1 MIKNQTNQCIIL
13 FTKKTNEVE
22 TINTKIIKPTDE
34 NLKQAGK
41 IIASGGLVAF
51 PTETVY
57 GLGADAFNPESVK
70 KIFEAKGRP
79 SDNPL
84 IVHISNKEMIDKL
97 VIDKTDSAKLLID
110 TFMPGPITLV
120 MKKSEKIDDIVSAGR
135 PTVAVRFP
143 ENEVALSLIEN
154 AKTPIAAP
162 SANLSGKPSPTEA
175 RHVIED
181 MDGRIDCIIDG
192 EAGLAGVES
201 TVVDVTEEI
210 PVILRPGIITL
221 EDIKEIIP
229 ETVVDEHVLKAV
241 SVSET
246 PKSPGMKYKHYAPD
260 ADVTV
265 VEGAPENVYKKIQE
279 LLAQNPEKKCGV
291 LTISGRNYNADYILS
306 AGNNNIEY
314 AHNLFTRLR
323 EFDEADVE
331 IVFAELCIEDK
342 FSMTVKN
349 RLYKSAGNKVIY
361 V

>member
-1 MIKNQTNQCIIL
+1 MIPIY
-13 FTKKTNEVE
+13 
-22 TINTKIIKPTDE
+22 TKILKPTDS
-34 NLKQAGK
+34 NLKEAGN
-41 IIASGGLVAF
+41 ILANGGLVAF

-57 GLGADAFNPESVK
+57 GLGADAYNPEAVK
-70 KIFEAKGRP
+70 KIFKAKGRP

-84 IVHISNKEMIDKL
+84 IVHVSDKAMIDSL
-97 VIDKTDSAKLLID
+97 VIEKTNAAKLLIE

-120 MKKSEKIDDIVSAGR
+120 MKKSKKVGDVVSAGL

-143 ENEVALSLIEN
+143 ENDVALSLIKY

-162 SANLSGKPSPTEA
+162 SANLSGKPSPTES

-181 MDGRIDCIIDG
+181 MDRKVDCIISG
-192 EAGLAGVES
+192 GACNAGVES
-201 TVVDVTEEI
+201 TVVDVTEET

-221 EDIKEIIP
+221 EDIKKVIP
-229 ETVVDEHVLKAV
+229 ETLVDEHVLAAV
-241 SVSET
+241 SVSDT

-265 VEGAPENVYKKIQE
+265 VEGSPAKVHKKIQE
-279 LLAQNPEKKCGV
+279 LLGENSEKKCGV
-291 LTISGRNYNADYILS
+291 LAIGEKNYNADFILS
-306 AGNNNIEY
+306 AGENNMEY
-314 AHNLFTRLR
+314 AHNLFTKLR
-323 EFDEADVE
+323 EFDEAGVE
-331 IVFAELCIEDK
+331 VVFAELCIEDK